1 MRKFEKSDEQSNKT
15 NSFIRKYPEMN
26 NNLIAMITQDQS
38 KDRYIRDRN
47 KFEGFHFVAIDT
59 EMWTATAWCRNSEKA
74 IIFSNDTS
82 LTFEKAF
89 LFCLVRNATLWIPKP
104 TDFLDGS
111 DFLARFE
118 SSG

>member
-1 MRKFEKSDEQSNKT
+1 MRKFEESDEQLNKT
-15 NSFIRKYPEMN
+15 NGFIRKYPEMN
-26 NNLIAMITQDQS
+26 NNLIAIIVQDQS

-47 KFEGFHFVAIDT
+47 KFKGFHFTSIDT
-59 EMWTATAWCRNSEKA
+59 QKWTATAWCRNSENA

-89 LFCLVRNATLWIPKP
+89 LFCLRRNATLWIPKP
-104 TDFLDGS
+104 TDFLDES